1 MAEDNVSAA
10 GEPLRRWPLIRL
22 TRIEALVWRAPIDV
36 PVVTSFGAM
45 ADRPVL
51 LLRVED
57 QDGAHGWGEV
67 WVNFPGCGAE
77 HRARLVETV
86 LAPLVLNS
94 PLRHPGE
101 LFDHLRTRLRLLA
114 IQAGEPGPLAQVTA
128 GLDIAVWDLAAR
140 KLGRPV
146 RQLLNPGAS
155 AEVPAYASGIHPDE
169 LRERIAAVADYGFEA
184 YKLKVGFDDRRD
196 VGAAREALAALEG
209 RAALM
214 VDANQAW
221 DLARARR
228 MCQRLGGLDIAWLE
242 EPLAADSPPR
252 EWRQLAAE
260 STIAL
265 AAGENVRG
273 DREFARLIGAGSVS
287 VVQPDMCKWGGF
299 SGCLPVAR
307 SALGAG
313 RRYCPHFLGSGLGL
327 VASAQLL
334 AAAGGDGLLE
344 MDVNPNPLRE
354 VLAQP
359 FPRVTAGRFPL
370 PAVPGLGVEP
380 DLAAARPW
388 LVMHRQA

>member
-1 MAEDNVSAA
+1 MAGDDFADA
-10 GEPLRRWPLIRL
+10 GGLVRQWPLIRL
-22 TRIEALVWRAPIDV
+22 TRLEAMVWRAPIEV
-36 PVVTSFGAM
+36 PVVTSFGTM
-45 ADRPVL
+45 VDRPVL

-86 LAPLVLNS
+86 LGPLVLNR
-94 PLRHPGE
+94 PLQHPGA
-101 LFDHLRTRLRLLA
+101 LFDHLRDRLRLLA

-155 AEVPAYASGIHPDE
+155 AEVPAYASGIHPNE
-169 LRERIAAVADYGFEA
+169 LRVRIDAVSDCRFGA

-196 VGAAREALAALEG
+196 MEAVREAVAMLEG

-228 MCQRLGGLDIAWLE
+228 MCHRLDAFDIAWLE

-252 EWRQLAAE
+252 AWRKLAAE

-273 DREFARLIGAGSVS
+273 NEKFARLIGAGSVS

-307 SALGAG
+307 SALAAG

-334 AAAGGDGLLE
+334 AAAGGDGMLE

-354 VLAQP
+354 ALGQP
-359 FPRVTAGRFPL
+359 LPRVTAGRFPL
-370 PAVPGLGVEP
+370 PAGPGLGVEP

-388 LVMHRQA
+388 LVLHRQA

>member
-1 MAEDNVSAA
+1 M
-10 GEPLRRWPLIRL
+10 
-22 TRIEALVWRAPIDV
+22 VWRAPIDV

-86 LAPLVLNS
+86 LGPLVLNR

-101 LFDHLRTRLRLLA
+101 LFDHLRGRLRLLT

-128 GLDIAVWDLAAR
+128 GLDIALWDLAAR

-146 RQLLNPGAS
+146 RALLNPAAG
-155 AEVPAYASGIHPDE
+155 AEVPAYASGVHPDE
-169 LRERIAAVADYGFEA
+169 LRERIDAVRDRGFRA

-196 VGAAREALAALEG
+196 ADAVREALAILGG

-221 DLARARR
+221 DLARALR
-228 MCQRLGGLDIAWLE
+228 MCNRLGNLDLAWLE
-242 EPLAADSPPR
+242 EPLAADAPAR
-252 EWRQLAAE
+252 EWRALAAE
-260 STIAL
+260 SRVAL

-273 DREFARLIGAGSVS
+273 SEEFARLIGAGPVS

-307 SALGAG
+307 SALEAG

-359 FPRVTAGRFPL
+359 FPRLASGQFPL
-370 PAVPGLGVEP
+370 PVDPGLGVEP
-380 DLAAARPW
+380 DLAAAKPW